1 MGPQSPE
8 VPEDKP
14 YGKWSWVAPVFM
26 MFGTFVLLYSFS
38 PPEQEATNA
47 PTVAVSIKPL
57 HSIVAGIMDGVSSPQ
72 LIMSGMTSPHDYALK
87 PSDARLLEK
96 ADVIF
101 WIGPAMEASLVKPLS
116 IISEKSRV
124 VAMAPNEADPHIWLD
139 PENVITMID
148 DITAQLNI
156 ADPYNE
162 DRYTQNAVRMKERI
176 EALNIDLRQRLT
188 TVSHKSIIVYH
199 DAYNHFAKSFGLNIA
214 GTFAPTPDQ
223 RPGAARISAIRQMM
237 ASGGVHCLFKEP
249 QFDAAILTTAIEGI
263 DGARIADLDPIGT
276 GLTPDKDLYFNL
288 MKSNVEAIRSCLS
301 ETP

>member
-1 MGPQSPE
+1 
-8 VPEDKP
+8 
-14 YGKWSWVAPVFM
+14 
-26 MFGTFVLLYSFS
+26 
-38 PPEQEATNA
+38 
-47 PTVAVSIKPL
+47 
-57 HSIVAGIMDGVSSPQ
+57 
-72 LIMSGMTSPHDYALK
+72 
-87 PSDARLLEK
+87 ARLLEK